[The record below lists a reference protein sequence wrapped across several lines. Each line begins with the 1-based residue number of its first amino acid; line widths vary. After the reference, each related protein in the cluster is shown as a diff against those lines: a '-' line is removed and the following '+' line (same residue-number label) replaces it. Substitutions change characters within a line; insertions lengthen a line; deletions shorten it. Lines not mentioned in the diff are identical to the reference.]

1 MNGAIPRTESCST
14 GWPPL
19 FFFSFFSWLYDYIR
33 SSRCFY
39 PWSFPI
45 DSIIPIA
52 LVEALG
58 SNTRIFPILALL
70 YNYIRS
76 STCSKLRVPPLLNGF
91 VNPPSAIALGGHP
104 ILFGTPYFFLKRMEH
119 KSYILS
125 WHLISYRS
133 INPWKSQLQG

>member
-19 FFFSFFSWLYDYIR
+19 FFFSFFFLWLHDYVR
-33 SSRCFY
+33 SSRYFY

-76 STCSKLRVPPLLNGF
+76 SMCSNLRVPLINGF
-91 VNPPSAIALGGHP
+91 ITPESAIALGGHP
-104 ILFGTPYFFLKRMEH
+104 IFLASHAFSSREWSTSH
-119 KSYILS
+119 TY
-125 WHLISYRS
+125 
-133 INPWKSQLQG
+133 